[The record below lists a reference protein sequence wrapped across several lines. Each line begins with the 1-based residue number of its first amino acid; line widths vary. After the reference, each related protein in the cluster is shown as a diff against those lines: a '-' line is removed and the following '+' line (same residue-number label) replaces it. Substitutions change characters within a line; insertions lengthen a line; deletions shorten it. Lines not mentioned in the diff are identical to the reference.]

1 MTKQE
6 EFNIVTKYF
15 NNFASLRA
23 FSKDKELSFLEKAEK
38 NLAQIIQDRKEAIE
52 LEKMEQEER
61 ERARIAIIEEIEAK
75 GWSVK
80 DLLNPN
86 AKENKLATSKA
97 KNKYTFLDEQGNTQ
111 YWTGRGRMP
120 AALKA
125 KIDAG
130 ESLESFL
137 IES

>member
-1 MTKQE
+1 MTKQD
-6 EFNIVTKYF
+6 EFNVVTKYF

-38 NLAQIIQDRKEAIE
+38 NLAQIIKDRKEAIE

-61 ERARIAIIEEIEAK
+61 ERERKALIEKIEAE
-75 GWSVK
+75 GWSIK
-80 DLLNPN
+80 DLLN
-86 AKENKLATSKA
+86 ENGKSSKRATSKA

>member
-23 FSKDKELSFLEKAEK
+23 FSKDKELSLLEKAER
-38 NLAQIIQDRKEAIE
+38 NLAQIIKDRKEAIE

-61 ERARIAIIEEIEAK
+61 ERARIALIEKIKAE

-86 AKENKLATSKA
+86 AKESKRAKSKA

>member
-23 FSKDKELSFLEKAEK
+23 FSKEKELSFLEKAEK
-38 NLAQIIQDRKEAIE
+38 NLAQIIKDRKEAIE

-61 ERARIAIIEEIEAK
+61 ERERKALIEKIEAE
-75 GWSVK
+75 GWTIK
-80 DLLNPN
+80 DLLNESG
-86 AKENKLATSKA
+86 KSSKRATSKA

-111 YWTGRGRMP
+111 DWTGRGRMP

>member
-15 NNFASLRA
+15 NNFASLRGFA
-23 FSKDKELSFLEKAEK
+23 KDKELSFLEKEEK
-38 NLAQIIQDRKEAIE
+38 NLAQIIKDKKDAIE
-52 LEKMEQEER
+52 LERMEQEER
-61 ERARIAIIEEIEAK
+61 ERERKALIEKIEAE
-75 GWSVK
+75 GWSLE
-80 DLLNPN
+80 DLLNESG
-86 AKENKLATSKA
+86 KSSKRATSKA
-97 KNKYTFLDEQGNTQ
+97 QNKYVFTDEQGNTQ

-130 ESLESFL
+130 ELLESFL

>member
-23 FSKDKELSFLEKAEK
+23 FSKDKELSLLEKAER
-38 NLAQIIQDRKEAIE
+38 NLAQIIKDRKEAIE
-52 LEKMEQEER
+52 LDKMEQEER
-61 ERARIAIIEEIEAK
+61 ERARIAILEEIKAQ
-75 GWSVK
+75 GWNIK

-86 AKENKLATSKA
+86 ANESKRAKSKA

>member
-1 MTKQE
+1 MTKQD

-38 NLAQIIQDRKEAIE
+38 NLAQIIKDRKEAIE

-61 ERARIAIIEEIEAK
+61 ERERKALIEKIEAE
-75 GWSVK
+75 GWSIK
-80 DLLNPN
+80 DLLNESS
-86 AKENKLATSKA
+86 KSSKRATSKA

>member
-23 FSKDKELSFLEKAEK
+23 FSKDKELSLLEKAER
-38 NLAQIIQDRKEAIE
+38 NLAQIIKDRKEAIE
-52 LEKMEQEER
+52 LDKMEQEER
-61 ERARIAIIEEIEAK
+61 ERARIAILEEIK
-75 GWSVK
+75 TQGWNIK

-86 AKENKLATSKA
+86 AKESKRAKSKA

>member
-1 MTKQE
+1 MTKQD

-38 NLAQIIQDRKEAIE
+38 NLAQIIKDKKDAIE
-52 LEKMEQEER
+52 LERMEEEER
-61 ERARIAIIEEIEAK
+61 EKARIAVIEEIEAK

-80 DLLNPN
+80 DLLNPK
-86 AKENKLATSKA
+86 AKENKRATSKA

>member
-1 MTKQE
+1 MTKQD

-38 NLAQIIQDRKEAIE
+38 NLAQIIKDKKDAIE
-52 LEKMEQEER
+52 LERMEEEER
-61 ERARIAIIEEIEAK
+61 EKARIAVIKEIEAK

-86 AKENKLATSKA
+86 AKESKRAKSKA

>member
-120 AALKA
+120 AALKT

>member
-23 FSKDKELSFLEKAEK
+23 FSKEKELSFLEKAEK
-38 NLAQIIQDRKEAIE
+38 NLAQIIKDRKEAIE

-61 ERARIAIIEEIEAK
+61 ERERKALIEKIEAE
-75 GWSVK
+75 GWTIK
-80 DLLNPN
+80 DLLNESG
-86 AKENKLATSKA
+86 KSSKRATSKA

>member
-1 MTKQE
+1 MTKQD

-38 NLAQIIQDRKEAIE
+38 NLAQIIKDRKEAIE

-61 ERARIAIIEEIEAK
+61 ERERKAIIEKIEAE
-75 GWSVK
+75 GWSIK
-80 DLLNPN
+80 DLLNESG
-86 AKENKLATSKA
+86 KSSKRATSKA

>member
-1 MTKQE
+1 MTKQD
-6 EFNIVTKYF
+6 EFNVVTKYF

-38 NLAQIIQDRKEAIE
+38 NLAQIIKDRKEAIE

-61 ERARIAIIEEIEAK
+61 ERERKALIEKIEAE
-75 GWSVK
+75 GWSIK
-80 DLLNPN
+80 DLLNESG
-86 AKENKLATSKA
+86 KSSKRATSKA

-137 IES
+137 IKS

>member
-52 LEKMEQEER
+52 FEKMEQEER

-120 AALKA
+120 AALKT

>member
-38 NLAQIIQDRKEAIE
+38 NLAQIIQDRNEAIE

-120 AALKA
+120 AALKT

>member
-23 FSKDKELSFLEKAEK
+23 FSKDKELSLLEKAER
-38 NLAQIIQDRKEAIE
+38 NLAQIIKDRKEAIE

-61 ERARIAIIEEIEAK
+61 ERARIAILEEIKAQ
-75 GWSVK
+75 GWNIK

-86 AKENKLATSKA
+86 AKESKRATSKA

-120 AALKA
+120 AVLKA

>member
-1 MTKQE
+1 
-6 EFNIVTKYF
+6 
-15 NNFASLRA
+15 
-23 FSKDKELSFLEKAEK
+23 
-38 NLAQIIQDRKEAIE
+38 
-52 LEKMEQEER
+52 MEQEER
-61 ERARIAIIEEIEAK
+61 ERARIAILEEIKAQ
-75 GWSVK
+75 GWNIK

-86 AKENKLATSKA
+86 AKESKRAKSKA

>member
-23 FSKDKELSFLEKAEK
+23 FSKDKELSLLEKAER
-38 NLAQIIQDRKEAIE
+38 NLAQIIKDRKEAIE

-61 ERARIAIIEEIEAK
+61 ERARIAILEEIKAQ
-75 GWSVK
+75 GWNIK

-86 AKENKLATSKA
+86 AKESKRAKSKA

-111 YWTGRGRMP
+111 YSTGRGRMP

>member
-1 MTKQE
+1 MTKQD
-6 EFNIVTKYF
+6 EFNVVTKYF

-38 NLAQIIQDRKEAIE
+38 NLAQIIKDRKEAIE

-61 ERARIAIIEEIEAK
+61 ERERKALIEKIEAE
-75 GWSVK
+75 GWSIK
-80 DLLNPN
+80 DLLNESG
-86 AKENKLATSKA
+86 KSSKRATSKA
-97 KNKYTFLDEQGNTQ
+97 KNKYTFLDEQGNIQ

>member
-1 MTKQE
+1 MTKQD
-6 EFNIVTKYF
+6 EFNVVTKYF

-38 NLAQIIQDRKEAIE
+38 NLAQIIKDRKEAIE

-61 ERARIAIIEEIEAK
+61 ERERKALIEKIEAE
-75 GWSVK
+75 GWSLE
-80 DLLNPN
+80 DLLNESG
-86 AKENKLATSKA
+86 KSSKRATSKA
-97 KNKYTFLDEQGNTQ
+97 QNKYVFTDEQGNTQ

-130 ESLESFL
+130 ELLESFL

>member
-1 MTKQE
+1 MTKQD

-38 NLAQIIQDRKEAIE
+38 NLAQIIKDRKEAIE

-61 ERARIAIIEEIEAK
+61 ERERKALIEKIEAE
-75 GWSVK
+75 GWSIK
-80 DLLNPN
+80 DLLNESG
-86 AKENKLATSKA
+86 KSSKRATSKA

>member
-15 NNFASLRA
+15 NNFASLRGFA
-23 FSKDKELSFLEKAEK
+23 KDKELSFLEKAEK
-38 NLAQIIQDRKEAIE
+38 NLAQIIKDRKEVIE

-61 ERARIAIIEEIEAK
+61 ERARIAIIEEIKAK

-80 DLLNPN
+80 DLVNPN
-86 AKENKLATSKA
+86 EKESKRATSKA

>member
-23 FSKDKELSFLEKAEK
+23 FSKEKELSFLEKAEK
-38 NLAQIIQDRKEAIE
+38 NLAQIIKDKKDAIE
-52 LEKMEQEER
+52 LERMEQEER
-61 ERARIAIIEEIEAK
+61 ERERKALIEKIEAE
-75 GWSVK
+75 GWSIK
-80 DLLNPN
+80 DLLNESG
-86 AKENKLATSKA
+86 KSSKRATSKA

>member
-23 FSKDKELSFLEKAEK
+23 FSKDKELSLLEKAER
-38 NLAQIIQDRKEAIE
+38 NLAQIIKDRKEAIE

-61 ERARIAIIEEIEAK
+61 ERARIAILEEIKAQ
-75 GWSVK
+75 GWNIK
-80 DLLNPN
+80 DLLNPK
-86 AKENKLATSKA
+86 AKENKRATSKA

-130 ESLESFL
+130 ESLENFL

>member
-15 NNFASLRA
+15 NNFTSLRT

-38 NLAQIIQDRKEAIE
+38 NLAQIIKDRKEAIE

-61 ERARIAIIEEIEAK
+61 ERERKALIEKIEAE
-75 GWSVK
+75 GWSIK
-80 DLLNPN
+80 DLLNESG
-86 AKENKLATSKA
+86 KSSKRATSKA
-97 KNKYTFLDEQGNTQ
+97 KNKYTFRDEQGNTQ

>member
-23 FSKDKELSFLEKAEK
+23 FSKEKELSFLEKVEK
-38 NLAQIIQDRKEAIE
+38 NLAQIIKDRKEAIE

-61 ERARIAIIEEIEAK
+61 ERERKALIEKIEAE
-75 GWSVK
+75 GWTIK
-80 DLLNPN
+80 DLLNESG
-86 AKENKLATSKA
+86 KSSKRATSKA

>member
-23 FSKDKELSFLEKAEK
+23 FSKDKELSLLEKAER
-38 NLAQIIQDRKEAIE
+38 NLAQIIKDRKEAIE

-61 ERARIAIIEEIEAK
+61 ERARIAILEEIKAQ
-75 GWSVK
+75 GWNIK

-86 AKENKLATSKA
+86 AKESKRAKSKA

-120 AALKA
+120 AVLKA

>member
-38 NLAQIIQDRKEAIE
+38 NLAQIIQYRKEAIE

>member
-23 FSKDKELSFLEKAEK
+23 FSKDKELSLLEKAER
-38 NLAQIIQDRKEAIE
+38 NLAQIIKDRKEAIE

-61 ERARIAIIEEIEAK
+61 ERARIAIIEEIEAQ

-86 AKENKLATSKA
+86 AKESKRAKSKA

>member
-38 NLAQIIQDRKEAIE
+38 NLAQIIKDRKEAIE

-61 ERARIAIIEEIEAK
+61 ERARIAIIEEIEAQ

-86 AKENKLATSKA
+86 AKESKRAKSKA

>member
-23 FSKDKELSFLEKAEK
+23 FSKEKELSFLEKALE
-38 NLAQIIQDRKEAIE
+38 NLSKIIKDKKDAIE

-61 ERARIAIIEEIEAK
+61 ERERKALIEKIEAE
-75 GWSVK
+75 GWTIK
-80 DLLNPN
+80 DLLNESG
-86 AKENKLATSKA
+86 KSSKRATSKA

-137 IES
+137 IKS

>member
-23 FSKDKELSFLEKAEK
+23 FSKDKELSLLEKAER
-38 NLAQIIQDRKEAIE
+38 NLAQIIKDRKEAIE
-52 LEKMEQEER
+52 LDKMEQEER
-61 ERARIAIIEEIEAK
+61 ERARIAILEEIKAQ
-75 GWSVK
+75 GWNIK

-86 AKENKLATSKA
+86 AKESKRAKSKA
-97 KNKYTFLDEQGNTQ
+97 KNKYTFLDEQGNTK

>member
-23 FSKDKELSFLEKAEK
+23 FSKDKELSLLEKAER
-38 NLAQIIQDRKEAIE
+38 NLAQIIKDRKEAIE

-61 ERARIAIIEEIEAK
+61 ERARIAIIEEIEAQ

-80 DLLNPN
+80 DLLNSN
-86 AKENKLATSKA
+86 AKESKRAKSKA

>member
-23 FSKDKELSFLEKAEK
+23 FSKEKELSFLEKALE
-38 NLAQIIQDRKEAIE
+38 NLSKIIKDKKDAIE

-61 ERARIAIIEEIEAK
+61 ERERKALIEKIEAE
-75 GWSVK
+75 GWTIK
-80 DLLNPN
+80 DLLNESG
-86 AKENKLATSKA
+86 KSSKRATSKA
-97 KNKYTFLDEQGNTQ
+97 KNKYTFFDEQGNTQ

-137 IES
+137 IKS

>member
-23 FSKDKELSFLEKAEK
+23 FSKDKELSLLEKAER
-38 NLAQIIQDRKEAIE
+38 NLAQIIKDRKEAIE

-61 ERARIAIIEEIEAK
+61 ERARIAIIEEIKAK

-80 DLLNPN
+80 DLVNPN
-86 AKENKLATSKA
+86 AKESKRAKSKA